1 MKFARV
7 IGTVVSTQKEPV
19 IEGRKFLLIQPVN
32 IKFEPEG
39 TPLVAVDAVGAG
51 EGELIL
57 FVSGSSA
64 RQTTLTKNTPCDCA
78 IMGIVDLVEKKGS
91 VIYDK
96 SKEE

>member
-1 MKFARV
+1 MKFAR
-7 IGTVVSTQKEPV
+7 ITGTVVSTQKDPI

-39 TPLVAVDAVGAG
+39 SPQVAVDAVGAG

-57 FVSGSSA
+57 FASGSSA
-64 RQTTLTKNTPCDCA
+64 RQTELTKNTPCDCV
-78 IMGIVDLVEKKGS
+78 IMGIVDLIEKDGKN
-91 VIYDK
+91 IYDK